1 MKTIELSRQGLSF
14 PDVITLAS
22 HENLIVRTPEGREF
36 LVAEVDDFDRE
47 IQLIRENQKLLAF
60 LDERSQETTTYTLAQ
75 VRQHLKLN

>member
-14 PDVITLAS
+14 PDIITLAN
-22 HENLIVRTPEGREF
+22 HENLIVKTPEGREF

-75 VRQHLKLN
+75 VRQHLELN